1 MRKEKTVIVN
11 DRGREL
17 TFTIREMPA
26 TKLEAWIV
34 RAGLLLAESGLASGL
49 LESGDATRVE
59 MMDAGA
65 VLQTAARLVASG
77 SSGGGRGWGDLLAAL
92 GRVDYEKARPL
103 LDELLSCCTL
113 AGSVSPLTPD
123 TADGVLEDVRSLFT
137 LRKEALALN
146 FAFFGAAGPS
156 DSAAAATSRPDSSK
170 RSISVRS

>member
-17 TFTIREMPA
+17 TFTVREMPA
-26 TKLEAWIV
+26 TKLESWIV
-34 RAGLLLAESGLASGL
+34 RAGLLLAESGLVAGL
-49 LESGDATRVE
+49 LESGDAADPGSVLAA
-59 MMDAGA
+59 AGR
-65 VLQTAARLVASG
+65 LTAGDHGA
-77 SSGGGRGWGDLLAAL
+77 DLLTAL

-113 AGSVSPLTPD
+113 SGAVAPLAPD

-146 FAFFGAAGPS
+146 FAFFGVAGPS
-156 DSAAAATSRPDSSK
+156 GSADGRTSPRDSSK
-170 RSISVRS
+170 RSISVRSSR